1 MRVNCLQSCS
11 TGNGPQTKFEELLA
25 LENKGG
31 AQAAADIE
39 LERRLAKKLKGK
51 DGKVKGPKDGFDEL
65 LGGLKD
71 FGGQEVGAGL
81 DKGSREESGSDSEE
95 GGWEGS
101 DEEGFEASD
110 DDGFGGLLG
119 EDSDSEGSEG
129 LGFESESEDED
140 VRSRRKERTSRKGQT
155 SKKGE
160 ERERGKAGTGGYGD
174 LGGSGD
180 DMGTENEDDSDQ
192 EILGSE
198 GSGEEQGH
206 GSEGSDHESVPA
218 ASGMKEKVIE
228 TDIFGRP
235 KSGDAGGSAAVKY
248 VPPHLRAAAKGP
260 LNEEMVRLQR
270 RIRGLLNRLT
280 EANVES
286 ITSDMVLIFQVRRG
300 SRM

>member
-1 MRVNCLQSCS
+1 MRVNHLQFCS
-11 TGNGPQTKFEELLA
+11 TGNAPQTKFEELLA

-65 LGGLKD
+65 LGALKD
-71 FGGQEVGAGL
+71 FGGQEEEELEKGL
-81 DKGSREESGSDSEE
+81 GEESGADSEE
-95 GGWEGS
+95 GGSEGS
-101 DEEGFEASD
+101 DEGGFGVSN
-110 DDGFGGLLG
+110 DDGFGGLTG

-140 VRSRRKERTSRKGQT
+140 DRGRRKEPT
-155 SKKGE
+155 SKNGQLLK
-160 ERERGKAGTGGYGD
+160 RGKGRKQGNSGMGENGDAGE
-174 LGGSGD
+174 SSD
-180 DMGTENEDDSDQ
+180 DMGMENEGNSD
-192 EILGSE
+192 EDISGLE
-198 GSGEEQGH
+198 GSDEEQGH
-206 GSEGSDHESVPA
+206 DSEGSDDESVPT
-218 ASGMKEKVIE
+218 ASGRKEEAVE

-235 KSGDAGGSAAVKY
+235 KRGEAGGSAAVKY

-286 ITSDMVLIFQVRRG
+286 ITSDMVLIFQVRR
-300 SRM
+300 

>member
-1 MRVNCLQSCS
+1 
-11 TGNGPQTKFEELLA
+11 

-39 LERRLAKKLKGK
+39 LERRLAKKLKVK

-71 FGGQEVGAGL
+71 FGGQEEVGAGL
-81 DKGSREESGSDSEE
+81 EKGLGEESGSDSEE
-95 GGWEGS
+95 GGSEGS
-101 DEEGFEASD
+101 DEGGFGASD

-129 LGFESESEDED
+129 LGFDSESEDD
-140 VRSRRKERTSRKGQT
+140 DDRSRRKEPTRKKGQT
-155 SKKGE
+155 S
-160 ERERGKAGTGGYGD
+160 ERGEGRKQGIAGTGENGD
-174 LGGSGD
+174 LGESSD
-180 DMGTENEDDSDQ
+180 DMGLEDDLNDDLS
-192 EILGSE
+192 GFE
-198 GSGEEQGH
+198 GSSEEQGH
-206 GSEGSDHESVPA
+206 GSEGSDHESVPT
-218 ASGMKEKVIE
+218 ASGRKEVVIE

-235 KSGDAGGSAAVKY
+235 KKGDAGGSAAVKY

-260 LNEEMVRLQR
+260 LNEEIVRLQR

-286 ITSDMVLIFQVRRG
+286 ITSDMVLTFHVRRG
-300 SRM
+300 SRTWVSYRANGTARKSVESLHHF